1 MAGKFSSSLSAR
13 ILKAMSVFGGVQCLT
28 ILCSIV
34 RTKLA
39 AIWIGPMG
47 VGLISIFNSTMDMLT
62 STGQLNI
69 RQSAVRDIAAADSD
83 KRPILIST
91 TRRLAR
97 TLGVI
102 GTILVLLCSP
112 LLSKMSFDTYE
123 YWWGFAILSLMMLFS
138 ATSAGELA
146 ILQSLNHLKPLAR
159 VGLYVAIFSTCCAI
173 PLFYFFRLKAVV
185 PVILIFSASQMF
197 FALRERKDS
206 VKQIKMSL
214 RQAFANGHSI
224 LALGAWMT
232 AASFVTML
240 FSYLFIIWLNRTS
253 STETVGIYQA
263 GYTLVNS
270 YVGIIFTAISME
282 YYPRL
287 SAIIKHT
294 RRASTIVSHE
304 MSICLSILIPVI
316 VVFISCDK
324 ILTQLLYTSKFMDM
338 LPYISIAICGVLFR
352 AVSWCMAYVILA
364 KGDGK
369 MFIIS
374 EIVSATIGITL
385 NILGFKMGS
394 WIGLGI
400 SYVAWYAAY
409 TIITYL
415 IYRIRYH
422 MTLSRGIWLQL
433 AFGVIISAATL
444 AIRFACSWWIPLI
457 VILPWLLPITIKRL
471 MRK

>member
-13 ILKAMSVFGGVQCLT
+13 ILKAMSIFGGVQCLT
-28 ILCSIV
+28 IICSIV

-47 VGLISIFNSTMDMLT
+47 VGLMSIYNSTMDMLT

-69 RQSAVRDIAAADSD
+69 RQSAVRDIAAADSE
-83 KRPILIST
+83 KQPILIST
-91 TRRLAR
+91 TRRIAR
-97 TLGVI
+97 TLGLI
-102 GTILVLLCSP
+102 GAILVLLCSP
-112 LLSKMSFDTYE
+112 LLSLLSFDTYE

-138 ATSAGELA
+138 STAAGELA
-146 ILQSLNHLKPLAR
+146 ILQSLNHLKALAR
-159 VGLYVAIFSTCCAI
+159 VGLYGAILSTCCAI
-173 PLFYFFRLKAVV
+173 PLFYFFRLHAVV
-185 PVILIFSASQMF
+185 PVILIFSASQLF

-206 VKQIKMSL
+206 VKHIKMTIKQTL
-214 RQAFANGHSI
+214 ANGHNM
-224 LALGAWMT
+224 LALGIWMT

-240 FSYLFIIWLNRTS
+240 FSYIFIIWLNRTS

-287 SAIIKHT
+287 ATIVKHT

-304 MSICLSILIPVI
+304 MSICLWILIPVI
-316 VVFISCDK
+316 VIFISCDK

-369 MFIIS
+369 MFIVS
-374 EIVSATIGITL
+374 EILSSTIGLTL
-385 NILGFKMGS
+385 NIVGFKMGS
-394 WIGLGI
+394 WAGLGI
-400 SYVAWYAAY
+400 SYILWYGMY
-409 TIITYL
+409 TIITYA
-415 IYRIRYH
+415 IYRYRYH
-422 MTLSRGIWLQL
+422 MKLSRSIWLQL
-433 AFGVIISAATL
+433 TFGIIISAATL
-444 AIRFACSWWIPLI
+444 AMRVSISWWLPLI
-457 VILPWLLPITIKRL
+457 AILPWLLPITIKRL
-471 MRK
+471 LRK